1 MRVCRFNDNRLDRRA
16 AAQRA
21 GAVGYVIAR
30 SAATKQS
37 RGRVRDLIDATRW
50 LRCARN
56 DGKFLEQFKTKDL
69 THAHLPL

>member
-1 MRVCRFNDNRLDRRA
+1 MRICRFNDNRLDQRA

-21 GAVGYVIAR
+21 GAVGYVLAR
-30 SAATKQS
+30 RAATKQS
-37 RGRVRDLIDATRW
+37 RGSVTDLINATRW

-56 DGKFLEQFKTKDL
+56 DGKFLGKFKTKDL